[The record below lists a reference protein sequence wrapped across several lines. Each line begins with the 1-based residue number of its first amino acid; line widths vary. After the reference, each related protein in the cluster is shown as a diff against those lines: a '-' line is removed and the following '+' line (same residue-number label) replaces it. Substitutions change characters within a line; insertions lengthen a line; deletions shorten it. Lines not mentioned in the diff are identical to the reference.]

1 MYVTIEIQK
10 SLHTYKVKN
19 FTTQS
24 KLQNYSDL
32 IVELSVLLEKITKT
46 LDDAKAHDLINIDLN
61 HQSSIADNMLIC
73 TGTSNRHVSAIA
85 QRLVDN
91 LYKDGLKQ
99 IRVSGEQ
106 LGEWVIVDTGTVMVH
121 IMQQE
126 VRERYELDDLYKCMA
141 AGTDA
146 A

>member
-1 MYVTIEIQK
+1 M
-10 SLHTYKVKN
+10 HTYKVKN

-91 LYKDGLKQ
+91 LYNDGLKQ

>member
-1 MYVTIEIQK
+1 M
-10 SLHTYKVKN
+10 HTYKVKN

-126 VRERYELDDLYKCMA
+126 VRERYELDNLYKCMA

>member
-1 MYVTIEIQK
+1 M
-10 SLHTYKVKN
+10 HTYKVKN

-126 VRERYELDDLYKCMA
+126 VRERYELDDIYKCMA

>member
-1 MYVTIEIQK
+1 M
-10 SLHTYKVKN
+10 HTYKVKN

-61 HQSSIADNMLIC
+61 HHSSIADNMLIC

>member
-1 MYVTIEIQK
+1 M
-10 SLHTYKVKN
+10 HTYKVKN

-73 TGTSNRHVSAIA
+73 TVTSNRHVSAIA

>member
-1 MYVTIEIQK
+1 
-10 SLHTYKVKN
+10 LHTYKVKN

>member
-1 MYVTIEIQK
+1 M
-10 SLHTYKVKN
+10 
-19 FTTQS
+19 
-24 KLQNYSDL
+24 
-32 IVELSVLLEKITKT
+32 ELSVLLEKITKT

-99 IRVSGEQ
+99 IRVSGER

>member
-1 MYVTIEIQK
+1 M
-10 SLHTYKVKN
+10 HTYKVKN

>member
-1 MYVTIEIQK
+1 M
-10 SLHTYKVKN
+10 
-19 FTTQS
+19 
-24 KLQNYSDL
+24 
-32 IVELSVLLEKITKT
+32 ELSVLLEKITKT

-61 HQSSIADNMLIC
+61 HHSSIADNMLIC